1 MTGTRTAIA
10 NKSMWRLL
18 AMVAIISAIASGQ
31 WIDADAPTTAPL
43 PSELLL
49 AQNIRPPALPNRP
62 VDARS
67 EAFRRSA
74 EHMRA
79 GRQALDA
86 GRFLDARVEFDA
98 AVEDLIGE
106 SSINFSTDTAARES
120 LERLIQD
127 IHRLEA
133 TKMDLADPSE
143 APVYQQSPLD
153 QIPELTFPI
162 DPKLKATALEQIL
175 SRSGEFPLEL
185 NDTVLSYIRYFTSE
199 RGSRTFVAGYRRSG
213 RYRDMILR
221 ILDEEGLPREL
232 LHLAQA
238 ESGFLPRA
246 VSWAAAGGLWQF
258 IGSRGQEYGLLQTAL
273 TDDRFDPEK
282 ATRSAARHLHD
293 LYRQFG
299 DWNLAMAA
307 YNCGPA
313 CVERAVER
321 TGYADFWELRRLN
334 VIPKE
339 TTNYVPIVQ
348 ALAIIALNPAA
359 YGIELPEMD
368 PPLRFDTH
376 TLDAKTNLNLVA
388 DLLGIT
394 KAEIRDLN
402 PAIKGELAP
411 AGYPLRVPKQ
421 SVPELLAGLNQ
432 VPEEKR
438 VAWRAHRVNAGETLP
453 AIAQQY
459 KVTPSRIA
467 EANELE
473 AGTRPAG
480 AQAAAPLNPGD
491 VLLIPATYSVPAVK
505 KPVARKKALIKKP
518 ARKRTTSSKPSS
530 TAKPRASA
538 SRSKTAAGAKNRAA
552 KSGRS
557 TKKTASTR
565 KTKTSQTPIAARS
578 SR

>member
-1 MTGTRTAIA
+1 MAGTPTA
-10 NKSMWRLL
+10 KRKWCFWHLL
-18 AMVAIISAIASGQ
+18 AIGLMLGSAAHAQ
-31 WIDADAPTTAPL
+31 PADAVWNSNSPL
-43 PSELLL
+43 PSEVLL
-49 AQNIRPPALPNRP
+49 AQNVRPPQLENSFTDP
-62 VDARS
+62 RS
-67 EAFRRSA
+67 DAFRRSA

-86 GRFLDARVEFDA
+86 GRQVDARVEFDA
-98 AVEDLIGE
+98 AVESLIGGN
-106 SSINFSTDTAARES
+106 SIDFSTDAEARES

-127 IHRLEA
+127 IHRIESA
-133 TKMDLADPSE
+133 RMDLADPSE
-143 APVYQQSPLD
+143 APVYQQAPLD
-153 QIPELTFPI
+153 QVPELTFPI
-162 DPKLKATALEQIL
+162 DPQLKATVLEQVL

-185 NDTVLSYIRYFTSE
+185 NDTVLSYVRYFTSE

-238 ESGFLPRA
+238 ESGFMPRA

-258 IGSRGQEYGLLQTAL
+258 IRARGQEYGLMQSVL

-282 ATRSAARHLHD
+282 ATRAAARHLHD

-307 YNCGPA
+307 YNCGPM

-376 TLDAKTNLNLVA
+376 TLEAKTNLNLVA

-402 PAIKGELAP
+402 PAVKGDLAP

-421 SVPELLAGLNQ
+421 AVPELLAGLNR
-432 VPEEKR
+432 VPVGSR
-438 VAWRAHRVNAGETLP
+438 MAWRAHRVGAGETLP

-459 KVTPSRIA
+459 KVAPSRIV
-467 EANELE
+467 EANSLSDYAPP
-473 AGTRPAG
+473 AGTPA
-480 AQAAAPLNPGD
+480 AVPVQSGD
-491 VLLIPATYSVPAVK
+491 VLLIPAVYSVPAAKSSKTPRKSTTK
-505 KPVARKKALIKKP
+505 KRVTARKKSPASKARAAAPAKTTARKP
-518 ARKRTTSSKPSS
+518 AT
-530 TAKPRASA
+530 
-538 SRSKTAAGAKNRAA
+538 
-552 KSGRS
+552 
-557 TKKTASTR
+557 
-565 KTKTSQTPIAARS
+565 ARS
-578 SR
+578 SATARNAKLTKVSSPKSSSR

>member
-1 MTGTRTAIA
+1 
-10 NKSMWRLL
+10 MWRVLT
-18 AMVAIISAIASGQ
+18 MVAILSVVASGQ
-31 WIDADAPTTAPL
+31 WIGADSASTEPL

-49 AQNIRPPALPNRP
+49 AQNIRPDTLPNRP

-79 GRQALDA
+79 GRQALES

-127 IHRLEA
+127 IHRLESSR
-133 TKMDLADPSE
+133 MDLADASE

-162 DPKLKATALEQIL
+162 DPKLQATALEQIL

-307 YNCGPA
+307 YNCGPG
-313 CVERAVER
+313 CVERAIER

-376 TLDAKTNLNLVA
+376 TLEAKTNLNLVA

-402 PAIKGELAP
+402 PAIKSDLAP
-411 AGYPLRVPKQ
+411 AGYTLRVPKQ

-432 VPEEKR
+432 VPSEKR
-438 VAWRAHRVNAGETLP
+438 VAWRAHRVSAGETLP

-467 EANELE
+467 EANELASE
-473 AGTRPAG
+473 SSLRNS
-480 AQAAAPLNPGD
+480 AQASAPVSPGD
-491 VLLIPATYSVPAVK
+491 VLLIPATYSVPAAKESSHQKQVT
-505 KPVARKKALIKKP
+505 RKKSV
-518 ARKRTTSSKPSS
+518 RKRTTSKRRSSS
-530 TAKPRASA
+530 TKATVKASHAKSATGAKAAAKTAVRSTKRVASSRKAKTSKSVNA
-538 SRSKTAAGAKNRAA
+538 SRS
-552 KSGRS
+552 
-557 TKKTASTR
+557 
-565 KTKTSQTPIAARS
+565 AR
-578 SR
+578 

>member
-1 MTGTRTAIA
+1 MAERSPRRGLMTGTPTARGYG
-10 NKSMWRLL
+10 SFWRLL
-18 AMVAIISAIASGQ
+18 AMAAIISTIA
-31 WIDADAPTTAPL
+31 TAQLVDTDTQSTGPL

-49 AQNIRPPALPNRP
+49 AQNIRPAGVPNHLDSGSMDP
-62 VDARS
+62 RS

-74 EHMRA
+74 DHMRV

-98 AVEDLIGE
+98 AVESLIGE
-106 SSINFSTDTAARES
+106 SSINFSTDTKARES

-133 TKMDLADPSE
+133 TRMDLADPSE

-185 NDTVLSYIRYFTSE
+185 NDTVLSYVRYFTSE

-213 RYRDMILR
+213 RYRDMIYR

-238 ESGFLPRA
+238 ESGFMPRA

-258 IGSRGQEYGLLQTAL
+258 IGSRGQEYGLTQSAL

-307 YNCGPA
+307 YNCGPM

-321 TGYADFWELRRLN
+321 TGFADFWELRRLN

-368 PPLRFDTH
+368 PPLKFDTH

-388 DLLGIT
+388 DLLGVT
-394 KAEIRDLN
+394 KAEVRDLN
-402 PAIKGELAP
+402 PAVKGDLAP

-421 SVPELLAGLNQ
+421 SVPDLLAGLNQ
-432 VPEEKR
+432 VPVENR
-438 VAWRAHRVNAGETLP
+438 VAWRAHRVSAGETLP

-459 KVTPSRIA
+459 KVTPSRIV
-467 EANELE
+467 EANALAAGIAP
-473 AGTRPAG
+473 AGT
-480 AQAAAPLNPGD
+480 QASAPVQPGD
-491 VLLIPATYSVPAVK
+491 VLLIPATYSVPAAAK
-505 KPVARKKALIKKP
+505 KPVRRAKASAKRP
-518 ARKRTTSSKPSS
+518 ARKATATKKRAAAAKTGS
-530 TAKPRASA
+530 TAR
-538 SRSKTAAGAKNRAA
+538 
-552 KSGRS
+552 
-557 TKKTASTR
+557 KTASARKPKTTR
-565 KTKTSQTPIAARS
+565 AASSTKA